1 MSKSSQSTNFRKV
14 NVDELDEERYQDDAG
29 ESVESSG
36 PTEGE
41 IQNLLNSKKHVEA
54 LSLLLKDP
62 PFNAGKEAKA
72 ARFALVLRVLTQ
84 FKSGEIDATLKGFA
98 GDDVDNL
105 LKFIY
110 RGFSEPTDSSCST
123 LLTWHEKVVAVGGP
137 GSIMRV
143 MTDRKAL

>member
-14 NVDELDEERYQDDAG
+14 NVDELDEERYQDDTG
-29 ESVESSG
+29 EATESTG

-41 IQNLLNSKKHVEA
+41 IQNLLNAKKNGDA
-54 LSLLLKDP
+54 LILLLKDP
-62 PFNAGKEAKA
+62 PFNGGQKEKA
-72 ARFALVLRVLTQ
+72 SRFALVLRVLMQ
-84 FKSGEIDATLKGFA
+84 FKSGEIDGTLKTLSS
-98 GDDVDNL
+98 DDIDVL

-123 LLTWHEKVVAVGGP
+123 LLTWHEKTVAIAGL

-143 MTDRKAL
+143 MTERKVL